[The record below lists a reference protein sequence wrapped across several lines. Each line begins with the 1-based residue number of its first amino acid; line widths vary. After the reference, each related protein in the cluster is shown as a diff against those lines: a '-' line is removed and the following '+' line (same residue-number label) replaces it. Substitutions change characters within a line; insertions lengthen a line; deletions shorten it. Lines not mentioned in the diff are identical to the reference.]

1 MKKVL
6 ITGKNSY
13 IGNAVAEHL
22 ASFPA
27 SYEVDCLSLR
37 DGSWREKSFSDYD
50 CVLHVAG
57 IAHSDVGGV
66 SEERKAEYYRV
77 NTDLTVEVAGKAKK
91 DGVGQFIF
99 MSSAIVYGDSAPVG
113 KEKRIT
119 RETEPVPSNF
129 YGDTKLQAEK
139 GIQPLA
145 SEEFAVAIVRPPM
158 IYGPGSRGNY
168 PLLSKMAQKL
178 PVFPKVENRRS
189 MLYIGNLT
197 EFLRLL
203 MDNGDSGIFWPQNKE
218 YSCTSELVSMIAKA
232 HGKRIWMIP
241 GFAWALKLLAPVTGL
256 VNKAFGNLV
265 YDQTLSEYKDE
276 YRHLGWAES
285 IAVTEGTK
293 P

>member
-6 ITGKNSY
+6 ITGKTSF
-13 IGNAVAEHL
+13 IGNATAEYL
-22 ASFPA
+22 TSF
-27 SYEVDCLSLR
+27 SGVYKVDCLSLR
-37 DGSWREKSFSDYD
+37 DGTWREKSFSGYD

-57 IAHSDVGGV
+57 IAHSDVGGI

-77 NTDLTVEVAGKAKK
+77 NTDLTIEVARKAKE

-99 MSSAIVYGDSAPVG
+99 MSSAIVYGESAPIG

-119 RETEPVPSNF
+119 RDTEPVPANF

-139 GIQPLA
+139 GIQLLP
-145 SEEFAVAIVRPPM
+145 SECFAVAIVRPPM

-178 PVFPKVENRRS
+178 PVFPKIENRRS
-189 MLYIGNLT
+189 MLYIGHLT

-203 MDNGDSGIFWPQNKE
+203 IENRDSGIFWPQNRE
-218 YSCTSELVSMIAKA
+218 YTCTSNMVSTIAKA
-232 HGKRIWMIP
+232 HGKRLCLIP
-241 GFAWALKLLAPVTGL
+241 GFSWSLKLLTPFTGL

-276 YRHLGWAES
+276 YRPCSLEET
-285 IAVTEGTK
+285 ILLTEGIQ